1 MEKKY
6 GLIGFPLSHSFSKK
20 YFEKKFSENSLKDFS
35 YDSFEMERL
44 NNFNNFLNLHPN
56 LFGFNVTIPHKENII
71 PFLDTIDNAAL
82 KIGAVNCVKVK
93 KINGVRKLLGF
104 NTDCIGFKSSLA
116 PLLTKNHTHALILGS
131 GGASKSVQYV
141 LKELNIS
148 FLVVSRTSGDIKY
161 QDLNQSILEKYLLII
176 NTTPLGMY
184 PNITEQPSIDY
195 NFITSK
201 HLVYD
206 LIYNPEQTL
215 FLENCANM
223 GAKTKNGYEMLV
235 LQAEESWRIWQDA
248 NL

>member
-35 YDSFEMERL
+35 YDSFEMDHL

-56 LFGFNVTIPHKENII
+56 LSGFNVTIPHKENII
-71 PFLDTIDNAAL
+71 PFLETIDHAAL
-82 KIGAVNCVKVK
+82 TIGAVNCVKVNRGSG
-93 KINGVRKLLGF
+93 KIQLLGF
-104 NTDCIGFKSSLA
+104 NTDWLGFKLSLT

-161 QDLNQSILEKYLLII
+161 QDLNPSILEKYLLII

-215 FLENCANM
+215 FLENCAKN